1 MIVKRLQGVSLAD
14 GHTLQRYWQST
25 PVILDRAVD
34 VGVLVPDTE
43 TLVQILT
50 ETNLPSRL
58 LTGVEGSP
66 FTLEHGP
73 FKSFSAPK
81 KPWTALIHALEH
93 LFPEYG
99 EIRQSLTWL
108 PHWRFE
114 DCMLSWASVD
124 GSVGRHFDQFS
135 VFLIQLN
142 GRRHWEIGPQ
152 ATDETLIVPNQP
164 IALVEPQE
172 PMTTWIANPGDVL
185 YLPPNMIHH
194 GVSLDPDCMTLSL
207 GFRAPDAGGLLE
219 GALETFDSHQ
229 QHIRFDDA
237 GRSISG
243 APAEILASDLDK
255 AKEAIIRYLDEPHVL
270 EHLLATR
277 VTAPYFEID
286 PTQELEEQNID
297 PLITS
302 VTQWKLDP
310 GCRMAYVN
318 QTLYVNGERIGDQT
332 PANLLHLANTRNIK
346 SDDIRKLEGL
356 WRDTIIDLIRSES
369 LVPSENDGP

>member
-1 MIVKRLQGVSLAD
+1 MTVKRLQCVSLAD
-14 GHTLQRYWQST
+14 GRTYSSYWQST

-50 ETNLPSRL
+50 ETSPEQTVNRRRGSRYAR
-58 LTGVEGSP
+58 TR
-66 FTLEHGP
+66 P
-73 FKSFSAPK
+73 FKSFSTPK

-114 DCMLSWASVD
+114 DCMLSWASLD

-207 GFRAPDAGGLLE
+207 GFRAPDAGSLLE

-277 VTAPYFEID
+277 VTAPYLEID
-286 PTQELEEQNID
+286 PMQELEEQHID

-302 VTQWKLDP
+302 VTQWELDP

-318 QTLYVNGERIGDQT
+318 QTLYVNENGSVIKR
-332 PANLLHLANTRNIK
+332 LLTCFTWP
-346 SDDIRKLEGL
+346 IRAILSRMISG
-356 WRDTIIDLIRSES
+356 
-369 LVPSENDGP
+369 N

>member
-1 MIVKRLQGVSLAD
+1 MTIERLQGVSLAD
-14 GHTLQRYWQST
+14 GHALQRYWQST
-25 PVILDRAVD
+25 PVILERAVD
-34 VGVLVPDTE
+34 VSVLVPDAE

-50 ETNLPSRL
+50 ETDLPSRL

-66 FTLEHGP
+66 FTLEYGP
-73 FKSFSAPK
+73 FESFSSPK
-81 KPWTALIHALEH
+81 KPWTALMHALEH
-93 LFPEYG
+93 LFPEYE
-99 EIRQSLTWL
+99 EIRQSMTWL

-142 GRRHWEIGPQ
+142 GRRHWEIGPW
-152 ATDETLIVPNQP
+152 ATNKTLMVPNQP

-185 YLPPNMIHH
+185 YLPPNIIHH
-194 GVSLDPDCMTLSL
+194 GVSLDPDCITLSL
-207 GFRAPDAGGLLE
+207 GFRAPDVGALLE
-219 GALETFDSHQ
+219 GALETLDTQQ

-237 GRSISG
+237 GRSMNG

-255 AKEAIIRYLDEPHVL
+255 AKEAIIRYLDEPRVL

-277 VTAPYFEID
+277 VTAPYLEID
-286 PTQELEEQNID
+286 PRQEIEEQDID

-302 VTQWKLDP
+302 VTQWELDP

-332 PANLLHLANTRNIK
+332 PSDLLHLANTRAIQS
-346 SDDIRKLEGL
+346 SDIWKLEGL
-356 WRDTIIDLIRSES
+356 WRDTIIELIRSKS
-369 LVPSENDGP
+369 LVPSANDRP

>member
-1 MIVKRLQGVSLAD
+1 MTVKRLQCVSLAD

-114 DCMLSWASVD
+114 DCMLSWASLD

-135 VFLIQLN
+135 VFLIQLS

-207 GFRAPDAGGLLE
+207 GFRAPDAGALLE

-277 VTAPYFEID
+277 VTAPYLEID

-332 PANLLHLANTRNIK
+332 PADLLHLANTRNIK

>member
-1 MIVKRLQGVSLAD
+1 MTIDQLQDVSLAD

-25 PVILDRAVD
+25 PVILERAVD
-34 VGVLVPDTE
+34 VSVLVPNTQ
-43 TLVQILT
+43 TLIQILT
-50 ETNLPSRL
+50 ETDLPSRL

-66 FTLEHGP
+66 FTLEHSP

-81 KPWTALIHALEH
+81 KPWTVLIYSLEH
-93 LFPEYG
+93 LFPEYD
-99 EIRQSLTWL
+99 EIRRSMTWL

-124 GSVGRHFDQFS
+124 GSVGRHYDQFS

-142 GRRHWEIGPQ
+142 GCRQWEIGPR
-152 ATDETLIVPNQP
+152 ATDETPLVPNQP

-194 GVSLDPDCMTLSL
+194 GVSLYPDCMTLSL
-207 GFRAPDAGGLLE
+207 GFRAPDAGALLE
-219 GALETFDSHQ
+219 GALETVDSHQ
-229 QHIRFDDA
+229 RHIRFDDA

-243 APAEILASDLDK
+243 APAEIVASDLDK
-255 AKEAIIRYLDEPHVL
+255 AKKAIIRYLDEPHVL
-270 EHLLATR
+270 EHILATR
-277 VTAPYFEID
+277 VTAPYLKID
-286 PTQELEEQNID
+286 PTHEIDEQDID
-297 PLITS
+297 PLIIS
-302 VTQWKLDP
+302 VTQWELDP

-318 QTLYVNGERIGDQT
+318 QILYVNGERIGDQT
-332 PANLLHLANTRNIK
+332 PPELLHLANTRAIQS
-346 SDDIRKLEGL
+346 SDIQKLEGL
-356 WRDTIIDLIRSES
+356 WHDTIIDLIRSES